1 MITGHQSRLRFKS
14 EHMKTILINNPMLVL
29 IVMKLRFAFRGQLEH
44 TPASAA
50 IMQFVPTENNAKF
63 CMNAEEDA

>member
-1 MITGHQSRLRFKS
+1 
-14 EHMKTILINNPMLVL
+14 MKTILINNPMLVL
-29 IVMKLRFAFRGQLEH
+29 IVMKPRFAFRGQLEH